1 MSSIRL
7 GLTSSVGWKTFAFSV
22 EKLGGLKKLARTN
35 YMRNLW
41 AIMKEFSVLP
51 TSEDFRGLSDVQID
65 MMIFSMIED
74 NRQAELARR
83 GVKEDGNYFDDAFEE
98 EVWNKAPDEWAVLK
112 EGHDPDDIARQVEAL
127 TKEEDRRNLM
137 SKFDSIEDYNKFRES
152 GGQTS
157 RESEI
162 SDYIDKQIRAAQE
175 KARMIESTKSGG
187 SEKVIVD
194 DATVAGEK
202 STVPN
207 LNKQAMEDAIAL
219 FNSDDDFDI
228 L

>member
-1 MSSIRL
+1 MRL
-7 GLTSSVGWKTFAFSV
+7 GWTSSVGWKTFNFSV
-22 EKLGGLKKLARTN
+22 DKVGGLKKLSRTN

-41 AIMKEFSVLP
+41 AIMKEFKILP
-51 TSEDFRGLSDVQID
+51 TSEDFRSLSDAQID
-65 MMIFSMIED
+65 LIIYSMLED
-74 NRQAELARR
+74 NRQMDLARR

-175 KARMIESTKSGG
+175 KARMIESAKSGG